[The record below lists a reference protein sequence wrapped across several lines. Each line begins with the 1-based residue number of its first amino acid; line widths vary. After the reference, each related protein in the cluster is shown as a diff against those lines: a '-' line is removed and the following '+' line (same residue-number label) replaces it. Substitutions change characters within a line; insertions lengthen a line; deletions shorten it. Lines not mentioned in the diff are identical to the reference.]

1 MPGGMGIVT
10 RPLGPVDREAVQ
22 DALGACGAFSQEEIG
37 VALELFDAGL
47 AGDYVLFGAERE
59 GRLQGYVCLGK
70 ASLTAASWYL
80 YWMCVHPAA
89 QRLGMG
95 RALQL
100 RAEALVRSRGGE
112 RIVLETSGRPDYGP
126 ARRFYEK
133 AGYLPVGRIPDFYRP
148 GDDCLIY
155 SKTRDRFSDDR
166 PEASW

>member
-1 MPGGMGIVT
+1 MPSELGIVT

-22 DALGACGAFSQEEIG
+22 EALDACGAFSQEEIG
-37 VALELFDAGL
+37 VALDLFDEGT
-47 AGDYVLFGAERE
+47 AGDYFHFGAERG

-80 YWMCVHPAA
+80 YWMCVHPVA

-95 RALQL
+95 RALQR
-100 RAEALVRSRGGE
+100 RAEAFVRSQGGE
-112 RIVLETSGRPDYGP
+112 RIVLETSGRSDYGP
-126 ARRFYEK
+126 ARRFYEQ

-155 SKTRDRFSDDR
+155 SKVVDRSEQDR
-166 PEASW
+166 PEASC